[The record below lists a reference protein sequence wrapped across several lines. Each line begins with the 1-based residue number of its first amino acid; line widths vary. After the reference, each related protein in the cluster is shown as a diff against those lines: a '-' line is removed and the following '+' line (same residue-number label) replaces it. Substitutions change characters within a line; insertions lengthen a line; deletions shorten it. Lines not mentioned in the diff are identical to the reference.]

1 MAVRATNCVNVRN
14 GLVWRFEDGVE
25 EFHLVHNTKRA
36 TLLRRAVV
44 CVYNQNGVIQLTQ
57 FAKTFNKATNLIVGV
72 IQECCKSF
80 LQTRS

>member
-25 EFHLVHNTKRA
+25 EFHLVHNAKRA

-44 CVYNQNGVIQLTQ
+44 CVYHQNGVIQL
-57 FAKTFNKATNLIVGV
+57 A
-72 IQECCKSF
+72 
-80 LQTRS
+80 